1 MSARVCQKTINFK
14 ICHAGGH
21 VPPQGHLEKKNSGE
35 QRQSRLRSWFS
46 SKRGYHGG
54 IVLHSKPY
62 AEQGFAAVIAFV
74 LRERCRLCR
83 HAQADTKNVSAQ
95 FRYLLIAAMSSTSTR
110 TSFGSSF
117 AATQE
122 RAGFSVKYCP

>member
-1 MSARVCQKTINFK
+1 MCRRSDTLKRKTAVSNGKAVCG
-14 ICHAGGH
+14 AGFRRKG
-21 VPPQGHLEKKNSGE
+21 GIM
-35 QRQSRLRSWFS
+35 
-46 SKRGYHGG
+46 GG